1 MDHQVKPGG
10 DGERMRVRCL
20 TTKSEQMRPSSK
32 AARLARMT
40 SATTSAVRDNKALSR
55 FELEE
60 DGVTAFANYRIHDG
74 VITISHTETPVA
86 ARGRGLASRL
96 VAGALDIARAGGLKV
111 IPRCPFVRAYVQKH
125 PEVRDLLA

>member
-1 MDHQVKPGG
+1 M
-10 DGERMRVRCL
+10 RM
-20 TTKSEQMRPSSK
+20 
-32 AARLARMT
+32 
-40 SATTSAVRDNKALSR
+40 TSAVRDNKALSR

-60 DGVTAFANYRIHDG
+60 NGVTAFANYQLRDG

-86 ARGRGLASRL
+86 ARGQGIASKL
-96 VAGALDIARAGGLKV
+96 VSGALDIARARGLKV